1 MKPIAKILVPIDFAA
16 CSGLVVEMAIELAK
30 RFDAA
35 LDFFH
40 VWQPPAMLPMP
51 LIVVPEP
58 GGPQIAA
65 DEVARAIA
73 GAQLK
78 ELTAQAQKAG
88 IRELHA
94 HVGIGNPA
102 HEIVELAGKAKF
114 DLIVMGTH
122 GRGGLTHALLGSV
135 AEKVVRQAPCP
146 VVTVRARE

>member
-1 MKPIAKILVPIDFAA
+1 MKPISKILVPIDFAA
-16 CSGLVVEMAIELAK
+16 CSGPVVEMAIELAT
-30 RFDAA
+30 RFGAG

-51 LIVVPEP
+51 LVVVTEP
-58 GGPQIAA
+58 GGPPMAA
-65 DEVARAIA
+65 DDVARGVAN
-73 GAQLK
+73 AQLK
-78 ELTAQAQKAG
+78 TLTAQAHKAG
-88 IRELHA
+88 IREVHA

-102 HEIVELAGKAKF
+102 HEIVELAKKGKL

-122 GRGGLTHALLGSV
+122 GRGGLAHAFLGSV